1 MSSFPPIE
9 GMRMSVGI
17 AAPSKL
23 GAFLD
28 DARFSQ
34 LQEVGDVTD
43 SACLDIHAII

>member
-9 GMRMSVGI
+9 GVWMSVGI

-28 DARFSQ
+28 DAHFSQ
-34 LQEVGDVTD
+34 LQELEDVTD
-43 SACLDIHAII
+43 SACLDIYAII